1 MVLWYHGRSR
11 VVPWYCQGR
20 KRLPGAILS
29 IANAYTSHLGA
40 NAEGRMQN
48 EERPGEA
55 TSCDINATSRPVD
68 SQLIAP
74 PKPP

>member
-1 MVLWYHGRSR
+1 MGVVFIVLMVNTEHPTSNIQLRASKS
-11 VVPWYCQGR
+11 PDKATQG
-20 KRLPGAILS
+20 
-29 IANAYTSHLGA
+29 HLGA

-55 TSCDINATSRPVD
+55 TSCDINATSRPVA
-68 SQLIAP
+68 SQLIAT